1 MAVIAVLLT
10 LRLTGIRSLKQKR
23 AVVRS
28 LVERL
33 RSRLHLSAAET
44 GQQDR
49 LQTAQIG
56 FAVVSGELSEAR
68 RLAAEA
74 RRFADSELLGHGEVV
89 SVAVEELTIDA
100 EAAALRLDLGD
111 IEHIEDG
118 GGGGGAGEWRS

>member
-10 LRLTGIRSLKQKR
+10 LRLTGIHSLKEKR

-33 RSRLHLSAAET
+33 RSRLRLSAAET

-49 LQTAQIG
+49 LQAAQIG

-74 RRFADSELLGHGEVV
+74 RRFADSELLGRGEVV
-89 SVAVEELTIDA
+89 SMAVEELTIDA
-100 EAAALRLDLGD
+100 EAAALQLDLGD
-111 IEHIEDG
+111 IEQLEG
-118 GGGGGAGEWRS
+118 GDDSGGEWRE